1 MYNSH
6 TNNTV
11 WKNGGGGGG
20 GGGEGNSTVPA
31 FMEFPESSE
40 WLHTSS
46 VSMDFP

>member
-1 MYNSH
+1 MYYSH
-6 TNNTV
+6 INNTI
-11 WKNGGGGGG
+11 WRNGGGGVGA
-20 GGGEGNSTVPA
+20 GNSTVPA